1 MVFGT
6 CRSGETSA
14 ANGQTRR
21 DNPMEESSMAI
32 AFVFLAGLVGFG
44 VASFAW
50 IIGEVSIV
58 GALGLY
64 IAAGWSVILAG
75 GLAAVVARMGRRSEP
90 LAFHADGSLAA
101 MLIERRSPQK
111 SN

>member
-1 MVFGT
+1 
-6 CRSGETSA
+6 
-14 ANGQTRR
+14 
-21 DNPMEESSMAI
+21 MEESGMAL

-44 VASFAW
+44 VAGSAW
-50 IIGEVSIV
+50 IIGEVSLL

-75 GLAAVVARMGRRSEP
+75 CLAAVIAGMARRPDP
-90 LAFHADGSLAA
+90 LVCHADASLAA
-101 MLIERRSPQK
+101 MLIERGRPQK